1 MPLETNFNVSPYFD
15 DYNENKNFYRILFR
29 PSVAVQAR
37 ELNQMQTILQ
47 KQVERFG
54 QHIFKEGSIVLG
66 GAFDLELDVECI
78 KAVSFLP
85 TNEDPT
91 NFVGKT
97 FTGVVSGVTGYCRAY
112 TYDTD
117 SALHIFFIRYTSG
130 SVTSSRFIEGEQVSA
145 TDGSGLSFSVT
156 PVSAADTGSLF
167 SIGQGVVF
175 SKGFFLAFPTQTT
188 VVDKFSTTPT
198 ATVGFNVAERI
209 VTELNDTTLY
219 DNAQGSFNQ
228 NAPGA
233 HRLAVDLTLE
243 VRDYDYEGDDTNFI
257 PLLRIK
263 DGVTE
268 IRQERPLYSKIY
280 DEIAK
285 RTSDESGDYFVSGL
299 GVRTR
304 EHLDTG
310 TNEGVFS
317 NTEGGDST
325 KLCLDIDAGTAYVKG
340 YEVNKLTTTHVVLDK
355 STEFSFINSQR
366 VNARTGGYFTINEVV
381 GTIPRDTGVL
391 VNLYDAAET
400 RITSKVLAS
409 TAPSGN
415 VIGTA
420 RVKHVVYSS
429 GTLGRASAEMALYFY
444 DLNMTGGVF
453 ADVRGVGISGSF
465 FADLVLVS
473 GSAVFFEENENVLLF
488 PLGSN
493 FTRTIRDSTGSP
505 DTIFEF
511 YRTESKTADFT
522 TGGGQF
528 TVSVTVAN
536 EEVAFGDGTL
546 SDAEKRQ
553 LFVTIDANTDI
564 QLPGT
569 VSGTSGGSNL
579 TGTSTA
585 FTNLSV
591 GDKIKVGS
599 NLYYINAIANSTL
612 LNVVGTLATS
622 PSANLIFR
630 SFTVGDYVDM
640 TANGSTGV
648 ERTATVSSGV
658 LTVDLKEVIT
668 NVNPTSVSC
677 KISYPVERTSSSEV
691 NKLLRANRFVKI
703 DTSNNAATNTGIY
716 TLGLPDVYNIRSIR
730 IHTSDFSTGSEG
742 SNVTSSFTLINGQKD
757 NHYELASLKH
767 IGSLD
772 LTNKY
777 LLVELDHFEADFS
790 SGFGYF
796 SVDSYPVNDSIASNT
811 TIFTYEIP
819 TYKSSSG
826 TNFNLRDCFD
836 FRPYKTATA
845 NSSTTIAGSTIN
857 PVASTTFQTGD
868 ANGLRIVIPDS
879 NITADYSYYL
889 ARRDAIA
896 LNTEGDFIVIK
907 GIPAAAPIL
916 PNVPDDLMNIARV
929 YIAPYPSV
937 TETLARIEGITESV
951 CSSKM
956 VANIRYTMRDIGVI
970 DNRVKNLEY
979 YNALTLLEKNAADL
993 LITDENGLD
1002 RFKNGFFV
1010 DGFVDHS
1017 LGATY
1022 NRDYNITVDKNERV
1036 IRPVFQMD
1044 AFKLEFANGDPN
1056 IVQSGSLI
1064 GKAYT
1069 EETLVNQPRA
1079 TTIRNIEQSVF
1090 RFIGT
1095 LELSPDNDNWVDTTT
1110 VDKSFEFGNEI
1121 ETSKAMTTQWGSWSS
1136 YVTGESSVP
1145 KTTYNVYSRE
1155 FGDRNQTVS
1164 GSNKLIG
1171 TFTSYADAVK
1181 AASGITRAKI
1191 ETVTSP
1197 QNVTETRSGTITTTE
1212 VKAQLDSRTLGS
1224 FVTDIDLATYIRPQ
1238 LIHIR
1243 ARGLKARTKMYV
1255 FFDGEK
1261 MSNYV
1266 RPLTVTAA
1274 TANDRRTAS
1283 TPIINSITTIDAEG
1297 ADLITDASGEVS
1309 FLLRLPDT
1317 GKRFRVGTKEIVVT
1331 DSPTNAVDATTYAKN
1346 YFVANGLTVNKQN
1359 TILSTKIAVTERTT
1373 QTITESRLVPGTP
1386 SSGNPQKVEIY
1397 GPSCLAYSFLVD
1409 VPADQTGVFLS
1420 SVDVYFAAV
1429 HPTLGV
1435 WFEIR
1440 EMNNA
1445 GGITRTQ
1452 VPYSEVWYTS
1462 AEIQPYVNSTRPTT
1476 PFKVTFPTPIFLQNG
1491 TQYALVVHT
1500 EGLNPDTYFWVSRL
1514 GETDVNTGLP
1524 VTGRQLTGTLFT
1536 TNNNLNYDIVPDVD
1550 LTCTFYRANYDITST
1565 TAQFILGNKPVELMK
1580 LKSNTVSGTFT
1591 NFGET
1596 VRGSDRISLA
1606 NVAGSNTIA
1615 VGDYITGANSTVN
1628 AEVIL
1633 IDSPY
1638 YYTTGISYAN
1648 GEAITVY
1655 ASNGANKSIN
1665 ATISS
1670 VEGGIGIL
1678 RSYSNTSNL
1687 MVLDSTNGKFFSN
1700 CLVQG
1705 VISNNSGRVES
1716 FENFKYSTLNFKP
1729 HYLAVSNS
1737 TITFEKKAYLTSTN
1751 TFSDWISL
1759 TPDETEIFDN
1769 EFAVLSRST
1778 ELNQFGGN
1786 TSIQIRATIQSN
1798 SVYFAPVVDKS
1809 RINAVYVHNL
1819 LNSNTD
1825 GENSTSGGNLINKYI
1840 SKTVTLADGQ
1850 DAEDL
1855 LVKLSSYRPP
1865 NSDIKVWVK
1874 IRHDD
1879 DPQSI
1884 DEKSWSLMSYNE
1896 SLFSSD
1902 VNKIDFIEFD
1912 YTFPTSM
1919 MSNGVVQYTSN
1930 TVTFTGF
1937 KQFAIK
1943 IGLLGTNSANPPRVT
1958 DLRAIA
1964 LQK

>member
-47 KQVERFG
+47 KQIERFG
-54 QHIFKEGSIVLG
+54 QHVFKEGSIVLG

-78 KAVSFLP
+78 KATSYSP
-85 TNEDPT
+85 ANEDPSR
-91 NFVGKT
+91 FVGKT
-97 FTGVVSGVTGYCRAY
+97 FTGLVSGVTGYCRAY
-112 TYDTD
+112 TYDTE
-117 SALHIFFIRYTSG
+117 AAIHVFFIRYTSG
-130 SVTSSRFIEGEQVSA
+130 STTSSRFIEGEQVIA

-156 PVSAADTGSLF
+156 NTSAADTGSLF
-167 SIGQGVVF
+167 SISQGVVF
-175 SKGFFLAFPTQTT
+175 SKGFFLAFPSQTT
-188 VVDKFSTTPT
+188 AIDKYSTTPS
-198 ATVGFNVAERI
+198 ATVGFNVAEKI
-209 VTELNDTTLY
+209 ITELNDSSLY

-233 HRLAVDLTLE
+233 HRLAVDLTLN
-243 VRDYDYEGDDTNFI
+243 VRDYEYEGDDTNFI

-263 DGVTE
+263 NGVTE
-268 IRQERPLYSKIY
+268 VRQERTLYSRIY

-285 RTSDESGDYFVSGL
+285 RTSDESGDYFVSGF

-317 NTEGGDST
+317 AADGGDAT
-325 KLCLDIDAGTAYVKG
+325 KLSLDVDAGTAYVKG
-340 YEVNKLTTTHVVLDK
+340 YEVNKLTTTHIVLDK
-355 STEFSFINSQR
+355 STEFSSINSQR
-366 VNARTGGYFTINEVV
+366 INARSGGYFTIKEVV
-381 GTIPRDTGVL
+381 GTIPRDSGTL

-400 RITSKVLAS
+400 RITSKTPAS

-420 RVKHVVYSS
+420 RVKHVAYTS
-429 GTLGRASAEMALYFY
+429 GTLGRAAAEMAFYFY

-473 GSAVFFEENENVLLF
+473 GSAVFFEENENILVF
-488 PLGSN
+488 PLGSS
-493 FTRTIRDSTGSP
+493 FTKTISDSGGSP

-511 YRTESKTADFT
+511 YRTEDRTTNTA
-522 TGGGQF
+522 GGGQF
-528 TVSVTVAN
+528 TVLVGVTD
-536 EEVAFGDGTL
+536 EKVAFGSGSL

-553 LFVTIDANTDI
+553 LFVTIEANTDF

-569 VSGTSGGSNL
+569 VAGTSGQTNL
-579 TGTSTA
+579 TGTSTT

-591 GDKIKVGS
+591 GDKIKVDGS
-599 NLYYINAIANSTL
+599 LYYINAIANATSLT
-612 LNVVGTLATS
+612 VVGTLATS
-622 PSANLIFR
+622 PTANLIFR
-630 SFTVGDYVDM
+630 SYTVGDYIDL

-648 ERTATVSSGV
+648 ERTASVSSNT
-658 LTVDLKEVIT
+658 LTVDFKEVTT
-668 NVNPTSVSC
+668 NANPTSVTC
-677 KISYPVERTSSSEV
+677 KVSYPVERTSSSEV
-691 NKLLRANRFVKI
+691 NKLLRANRYVLI
-703 DTSNNAATNTGIY
+703 NTSNNVSTNTGSY
-716 TLGLPDVYNIRSIR
+716 LLGLPDVYNIRSIR
-730 IHTSDFSTGSEG
+730 ISNTVFSNTSEG
-742 SNVTSSFTLINGQKD
+742 TNVTSSFVLNNGQKN
-757 NHYELASLKH
+757 NHYELASIVH

-772 LTNKY
+772 LSNTN

-796 SVDSYPVNDSIASNT
+796 SVDSYPINDTAASNT
-811 TIFTYEIP
+811 TIFTYDIP
-819 TYKSSSG
+819 SYKSSSG
-826 TNFNLRDCFD
+826 TVFNLRDCFD
-836 FRPYKTATA
+836 FRPYKTASA
-845 NSSTTIAGSTIN
+845 NSSTTLAGATVN
-857 PVASTTFQTGD
+857 PVATTTFQAGD
-868 ANGLRIVIPDS
+868 ANGLRIVTPDS

-896 LNTEGDFIVIK
+896 LNSEGEFIVIK
-907 GIPAAAPIL
+907 GIPATAPLL
-916 PNVPDDLMNIARV
+916 PSVPDDLMSFARV
-929 YIAPYPSV
+929 FIAPYPSV
-937 TETLARIEGITESV
+937 TETLARIENITESV

-979 YNALTLLEKNAADL
+979 YNTLTLLEKNAADL
-993 LITDENGLD
+993 LIPDENGLD

-1036 IRPVFQMD
+1036 IRPVFEMD
-1044 AFKLEFANGDPN
+1044 GFKLQFANGGTN
-1056 IVQSGSLI
+1056 IGQAGSLV
-1064 GKAYT
+1064 GKTYT

-1095 LELSPDNDNWVDTTT
+1095 LELSPDNDTWVDTKT

-1121 ETSKAMTTQWGSWSS
+1121 ATSKAMTTQWGSWSS
-1136 YVTGESSVP
+1136 YVTGQSSVP

-1155 FGDRNQTVS
+1155 FGDRNQTVN
-1164 GSNKLIG
+1164 GTNKLIG
-1171 TFTSYADAVK
+1171 TFSSYADAVN
-1181 AASGITRAKI
+1181 AASRITRAKI
-1191 ETVTSP
+1191 ETVTTPSS
-1197 QNVTETRSGTITTTE
+1197 VTETRTGTVTTTE
-1212 VKAQLDSRTLGS
+1212 VKSQLDSRTIGS
-1224 FVTDIDLATYIRPQ
+1224 FVTDVDLATYIRPQ
-1238 LIHIR
+1238 IIHVK
-1243 ARGLKARTKMYV
+1243 ARGLKARTRVYV

-1261 MSNYV
+1261 MSDYV
-1266 RPLTVTAA
+1266 RPLTVEAA
-1274 TANDRRTAS
+1274 TTSDRRTAS
-1283 TPIINSITTIDAEG
+1283 TPVVTSSTTIEAEG
-1297 ADLITDASGEVS
+1297 AELITDQSGEVS
-1309 FLLRLPDT
+1309 FFLRLPDS
-1317 GKRFRVGTKEIVVT
+1317 GKRFRVGTKELIVT

-1346 YFVANGLTVNKQN
+1346 YFVSNGLSVNKQN
-1359 TILSTKIAVTERTT
+1359 TILSTKIAVTETTT

-1386 SSGNPQKVEIY
+1386 SSGKPQKIEIY

-1409 VPADQTGVFLS
+1409 VPADQAGVFLT

-1440 EMNNA
+1440 EMSNS

-1462 AEIQPYVNSTRPTT
+1462 AEIQPFVDADKPST
-1476 PFKVTFPTPIFLQNG
+1476 PFNVAFPTPVFLQNN

-1550 LTCTFYRANYDITST
+1550 LTCTFYRANYDTSS
-1565 TAQFILGNKPVELMK
+1565 AQFTLVNKPVEIMK
-1580 LKSNTVSGTFT
+1580 LKSIANSFV

-1596 VRGSDRISLA
+1596 IKGSDRISLA

-1615 VGDYITGANSTVN
+1615 VGDYISGANSTVN

-1633 IDSPY
+1633 IDAPY

-1648 GEAITVY
+1648 GESITVF

-1665 ATISS
+1665 AVISS
-1670 VEGGIGIL
+1670 VEGGSGVL
-1678 RSYSNTSNL
+1678 RTFSSTSNV
-1687 MVLDSTNGKFFSN
+1687 MVLDSTDGRFFAN
-1700 CLVQG
+1700 CLVKG
-1705 VISNNSGRVES
+1705 VISNTEARVDS
-1716 FENFKYSTLNFKP
+1716 FENFKFSTLNFKP
-1729 HYLAVSNS
+1729 HSLVVSNTS
-1737 TITFEKKAYLTSTN
+1737 ITFEKKAYLTASN
-1751 TFSDWISL
+1751 NWPSSWVSL
-1759 TPDETEIFDN
+1759 TPDETEIFDD
-1769 EFAVLSRST
+1769 EYAVLSRSV
-1778 ELNQFGGN
+1778 EVSQFGGN
-1786 TSIQIRATIQSN
+1786 SSVQIRATLQGN
-1798 SVYFAPVVDKS
+1798 TVYFSPVVDLS
-1809 RINAVYVHNL
+1809 RVNTVYVHNL
-1819 LNSNTD
+1819 LNSNTTGED
-1825 GENSTSGGNLINKYI
+1825 GASGGNLINKYI

-1884 DEKSWSLMSYNE
+1884 DEKTWSLMSYNE
-1896 SLFSSD
+1896 ALFSSD
-1902 VNKIDFIEFD
+1902 VNKNDFIEFD

-1930 TVTFTGF
+1930 AITFTGF
-1937 KQFAIK
+1937 KQFAVK